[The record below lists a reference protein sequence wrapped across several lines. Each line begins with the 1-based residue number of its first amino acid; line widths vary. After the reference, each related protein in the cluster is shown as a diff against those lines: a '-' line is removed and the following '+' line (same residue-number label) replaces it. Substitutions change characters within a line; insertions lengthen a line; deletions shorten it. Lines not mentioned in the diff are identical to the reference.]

1 MLDDRTEN
9 NFVKLPGEEVLY
21 SSPSRTSFS
30 LSSSAGTKKLA
41 LSSSSGI
48 VHLTSQRVI
57 NPPTSPTSPTLPLLP
72 DRRSVLTPPP
82 PAPHQQIVYIPT
94 QRTRELESF
103 SCPINHLHDTHVA
116 APFFGA
122 NYWTA
127 VVQPVTEGGLTW
139 VSSVI
144 ELKLTFK
151 EGGAFDFYTFFE
163 RVKELF
169 LQALEA
175 ARDQGRPMGNVHL
188 QELPPY
194 EAPPP
199 GIDEPAGGSAS
210 LVDATASYAN
220 PPTGPPPGYEEAQWE
235 SVESELRRQT
245 NNAR

>member
-1 MLDDRTEN
+1 MSINWVMLDDRTEH

-30 LSSSAGTKKLA
+30 LSSSAGAKKLA

-48 VHLTSQRVI
+48 VHLTSQR
-57 NPPTSPTSPTLPLLP
+57 
-72 DRRSVLTPPP
+72 
-82 PAPHQQIVYIPT
+82 IVYIPT

-127 VVQPVTEGGLTW
+127 VVQPVAEGGLTW

-175 ARDQGRPMGNVHL
+175 ARDQGRPMGNIHL

-199 GIDEPAGGSAS
+199 GIDEPAGSAP

-220 PPTGPPPGYEEAQWE
+220 TPMGPPPGYEEAQWE
-235 SVESELRRQT
+235 SVESELRRQN